1 MDFVGV
7 DAESGCCAFKVVV
20 VCESAG
26 CYFAKDD
33 AEGEYV
39 GGEIEFVAE
48 EDFGGH
54 VGVCAAEG
62 ETLCLVFVAC
72 CDAGCGVGWGCERVR
87 ERVGGGRTET
97 KVGNFETTV

>member
-54 VGVCAAEG
+54 VGVCTAEG
-62 ETLCLVFVAC
+62 ETLCFVFVAC